1 MSPENPYL
9 ETQQAILAAALDEV
23 SFSGWSPACLEQA
36 IDSAGVDAGTAL
48 LALPNGVS
56 NLISLF
62 SAQGDESMLAALPD
76 AEGLKIRERI
86 TEAVMVRLQ
95 ADADHCDAARRAAAW
110 LSVPGRQKQAAQQ
123 LFETAH
129 LMWRWA
135 GDTATD
141 YNYYSKR
148 TILSG
153 VIATTRVV
161 WFDDDSAELA
171 KTRAFLDRRIEN
183 VMQFEKVKG
192 KLTQAVEKIQT
203 DGSGFSEALD
213 KLAQW
218 RFRAAN
224 K

>member
-1 MSPENPYL
+1 MHEENPYL
-9 ETQQAILAAALDEV
+9 ETQQAILAAALPEIG
-23 SFSGWSPACLEQA
+23 FSGWRDETLASAAQ
-36 IDSAGVDAGTAL
+36 SAGIEPHMAL
-48 LALPNGVS
+48 LAFPQGVS
-56 NLISLF
+56 DLIGFF
-62 SAQGDESMLAALPD
+62 SAEGDRVMLDALPD

-86 TEAVMVRLQ
+86 AQAVMVRLEV
-95 ADADHCDAARRAAAW
+95 DAAHGEAARLAAAY
-110 LSVPGRQKQAAQQ
+110 LSVPGRHAQAAKM

-141 YNYYSKR
+141 YNYYTKR

-153 VIATTRVV
+153 VIASTRLV
-161 WFDDDSAELA
+161 WFDDNHAELEE
-171 KTRAFLDRRIEN
+171 TQAFLDRRIDN

-192 KLTQAVEKIQT
+192 KLTKAMAKMQEE
-203 DGSGFSEALD
+203 GSGLEQALD

-218 RFRAAN
+218 RFRNDA

>member
-56 NLISLF
+56 DLISLF

-86 TEAVMVRLQ
+86 TEAVMVRFQ

-110 LSVPGRQKQAAQQ
+110 LSVPGR
-123 LFETAH
+123 
-129 LMWRWA
+129 
-135 GDTATD
+135 
-141 YNYYSKR
+141 
-148 TILSG
+148 
-153 VIATTRVV
+153 
-161 WFDDDSAELA
+161 
-171 KTRAFLDRRIEN
+171 
-183 VMQFEKVKG
+183 
-192 KLTQAVEKIQT
+192 
-203 DGSGFSEALD
+203 
-213 KLAQW
+213 
-218 RFRAAN
+218 
-224 K
+224 